1 MVELVLKMRHEA
13 WIRGGG
19 TNAQNTSW
27 EAREAIQAGNNE
39 FLVGVGKNK
48 GFDSEMQ
55 RRENGCREGLK
66 VTLRVLLAFGGEQV
80 SWEELR
86 CSILRQDNQ
95 GKNRW
100 VCPGTKYMACC
111 MGGRLV

>member
-1 MVELVLKMRHEA
+1 M
-13 WIRGGG
+13 
-19 TNAQNTSW
+19 
-27 EAREAIQAGNNE
+27 
-39 FLVGVGKNK
+39 GVGKNK

-86 CSILRQDNQ
+86 CSILRQDN
-95 GKNRW
+95 
-100 VCPGTKYMACC
+100 
-111 MGGRLV
+111 